1 MKKIL
6 VLILALLL
14 SFSLVAC
21 TSKSEVA
28 TVENEGQTSSEAS
41 NENKSFIPEKIVIG
55 AIPTQ
60 NQGDM
65 KGAMDKLAA
74 HLGQELGTEVK
85 IEVFPDYN
93 GVVEA
98 MNYGQIDMAYFGPL
112 TYVIANDRGGAEA
125 IVTLLVNGEPYYYS
139 YMIAHV
145 DSPLNSLED
154 VVENA
159 SNLQFAF
166 GDVNST
172 SGSLIP
178 TLALKDAGIFR
189 DQMDTDFK
197 EIFYTGGH
205 DAAALAVQEKK
216 VEVGSV
222 DSAIFEVMKRNGVID
237 GEKFKVIW
245 QSEPLF
251 QYPWAVKAGTSE
263 ELKAAL
269 QNAFLSVEDQEILD
283 VFGAS
288 GFAIAT
294 DKDYQ
299 PVREAAKADGRL

>member
-1 MKKIL
+1 MKKIFL
-6 VLILALLL
+6 LILAGLLV
-14 SFSLVAC
+14 FSLLGCSNNSAP
-21 TSKSEVA
+21 TN
-28 TVENEGQTSSEAS
+28 VEEQEEG
-41 NENKSFIPEKIVIG
+41 FIPEKMVIG

-65 KGAMDKLAA
+65 RGAMDKLGV
-74 HLGQELGTEVK
+74 HLSEKLGTEVE
-85 IEVFPDYN
+85 IEVYPDYN

-98 MNYGQIDMAYFGPL
+98 MNYGQVDMAYFGPL
-112 TYVIANDRGGAEA
+112 TYIIANETGGAEA
-125 IVTLLVNGEPYYYS
+125 IMTLLVNGEPYYYS
-139 YMIAHV
+139 YMVTHV
-145 DSPLNSLED
+145 DSPLDSLED
-154 VVENA
+154 VIENVG
-159 SNLQFAF
+159 NLQFAF

-178 TLALKDAGIFR
+178 TLELKEKGVFR

-216 VEVGSV
+216 VEVGAV

-237 GEKFKVIW
+237 GEQFKIIW

-251 QYPWAVKAGTSE
+251 QYPWAVKRGTSD
-263 ELKAAL
+263 ELKEAL
-269 QNAFLSVEDQEILD
+269 RNAFLTVEDQEILD

-288 GFAIAT
+288 GFALAE
-294 DKDYQ
+294 DKDYE
-299 PVREAAKADGRL
+299 PVRQAAKADGRL

>member
-1 MKKIL
+1 MKKIFL
-6 VLILALLL
+6 LILAGLLI
-14 SFSLVAC
+14 FSLVGCSGSTEGDAPIDPNNQ
-21 TSKSEVA
+21 T
-28 TVENEGQTSSEAS
+28 EN
-41 NENKSFIPEKIVIG
+41 FIPEKIIIG

-65 KGAMDKLAA
+65 KKAMDKLGE
-74 HLGQELGTEVK
+74 HLSAELETEVE
-85 IEVFPDYN
+85 IEVYPDYN

-98 MNYGQIDMAYFGPL
+98 MNYGQVDMAYFGPL
-112 TYVIANDRGGAEA
+112 TYIIANETGGAEA
-125 IVTLLVNGEPYYYS
+125 IMTLLVNGEPYYYS
-139 YMIAHV
+139 YMIAHI
-145 DSPLNSLED
+145 DSPLNNLED

-159 SNLQFAF
+159 ANLQFAF

-178 TLALKDAGIFR
+178 TLALKEKGIFR

-216 VEVGSV
+216 VEVGAV
-222 DSAIFEVMKRNGVID
+222 DSAIFEVMKKNGIID
-237 GEKFKVIW
+237 GEQFKIIW

-251 QYPWAVKAGTSE
+251 QYPWAVKKGTPDS
-263 ELKAAL
+263 LKEAL
-269 QNAFLSVEDQEILD
+269 RNAFLTVKDQEILD

-288 GFAIAT
+288 GFALAD
-294 DKDYQ
+294 DKDYE
-299 PVREAAKADGRL
+299 PVRQAAKADGRL